1 MRSWRPHS
9 GRTTH
14 RRGNYRDKRDE
25 RRAWSQARAH
35 QAPGRTREA
44 RAAKRLPRTLS
55 ALAACTASAGP
66 RSSGFPYG
74 AGAHRKGRRAGRH
87 LEPGRNPSRRR
98 YPPTPRD
105 QRGGYP
111 LPTPGGF
118 AFHTTIRVIS
128 LLRSPKGTNDSPPCI
143 PESPEGSPPG
153 SSANSENSK
162 AKPIAAHLKSCGIWE
177 KFGRA
182 VEKNSKQ
189 ISESA
194 SELSVRNGHFALQS
208 SNVTSNSEPL
218 LTLKERR
225 RGPKPQLEA
234 HRHQCAGCLS
244 RAHVNKGAEI
254 CYV

>member
-98 YPPTPRD
+98 YPPPPGI
-105 QRGGYP
+105 RGGATPYP
-111 LPTPGGF
+111 LP
-118 AFHTTIRVIS
+118 A
-128 LLRSPKGTNDSPPCI
+128 
-143 PESPEGSPPG
+143 GSPFIPRFG
-153 SSANSENSK
+153 SSAFSAALKAPMIHHLASRAISWETGASGLPSSSPCVTPANSRK
-162 AKPIAAHLKSCGIWE
+162 
-177 KFGRA
+177 RD
-182 VEKNSKQ
+182 
-189 ISESA
+189 
-194 SELSVRNGHFALQS
+194 
-208 SNVTSNSEPL
+208 
-218 LTLKERR
+218 ERR
-225 RGPKPQLEA
+225 AWPPSIAFQQHPLIRGDPLVSGLKFFGGTPSF
-234 HRHQCAGCLS
+234 RD
-244 RAHVNKGAEI
+244 
-254 CYV
+254 